1 HETGWEVSQDQKGIL
16 HWTSPAG
23 RHYPTFPEPRMSP
36 PDLRPIKKTKKQ
48 IKAELKALEPRHLT
62 PAELWTQ
69 PPLAKDEVI
78 PF

>member
-1 HETGWEVSQDQKGIL
+1 
-16 HWTSPAG
+16 
-23 RHYPTFPEPRMSP
+23 MSP